1 MPTSPVQGA
10 DDLIRELRGLP
21 DKLRR
26 QILRPVLAPGG
37 RVVRDAAK
45 ARAPV
50 LQGRDR
56 RRKPGTVRDAIKVRT
71 SKRDRKAGDVG
82 VFVNVKPA
90 AGAAKGKGSQ
100 DDPYYWRWIE
110 FGRSAGMTRRKI
122 SGSGKQRKTIPVRV
136 GAIPAAGFLAGAADQ
151 FPAALARIEAGFV
164 RSVAKLNQ
172 RRPDAK

>member
-26 QILRPVLAPGG
+26 QILRTALAAGG

-50 LQGRDR
+50 LGSPDR
-56 RRKPGTVRDAIKVRT
+56 RRAAGTMRDAIRVRT
-71 SKRDRKAGDVG
+71 SKRDRARRDVG

-90 AGAAKGKGSQ
+90 SGSARGTNSRS
-100 DDPYYWRWIE
+100 DPYYWRWVE
-110 FGRSAGMTRRKI
+110 FGRKARATRR
-122 SGSGKQRKTIPVRV
+122 TIERPGRPRRTVMVRV
-136 GAIPAAGFLAGAADQ
+136 GEMPAAGFLAESANA
-151 FPAALARIEAGFV
+151 FPAALTKIEAGFA
-164 RSVAKLNQ
+164 RGVAKLNQ
-172 RRPDAK
+172 RRPDA